1 MMRRSVKFTTILWLS
16 IAIIIQFKI
25 VYSQDSAPPP
35 STAPLFRAV
44 PSGEA
49 APPALPG
56 NTAVKLVADA
66 DFAPFSFVTTTGA
79 PAGLAVELA
88 IAACERA
95 QLRCTLEAKPYGE
108 ILGALERGEA
118 DVAVTGPR
126 LEPQTLRAALM
137 TKPYFRT
144 MARFAV
150 GKASTLKSAGAD
162 ALARSRIGAVQGTVH
177 TRWLEAYYGASSIET
192 FDSLAAAGAA
202 LKAGEVDALFGDNLQ
217 VIYWVAGE
225 EAAQCCR
232 LLDGAFSDF
241 DYFSRSLAFLVR
253 PERKELVAAFDYGL
267 DAAQRSGATAR
278 IIRTYVP
285 LDPW

>member
-1 MMRRSVKFTTILWLS
+1 MQLK
-16 IAIIIQFKI
+16 IAYAQET
-25 VYSQDSAPPP
+25 SPPP
-35 STAPLFRAV
+35 EAPLFRSA
-44 PSGEA
+44 PTGEA
-49 APPALPG
+49 PPPG
-56 NTAVKLVADA
+56 NPENAAVKLVADA
-66 DFAPFSFVTTTGA
+66 DFAPFSFLTNTGA

-95 QLRCTLEAKPYGE
+95 RLKCTVEAKPYGE
-108 ILGALERGEA
+108 ILGTLARGEA
-118 DVAVTGPR
+118 DVALTGPR
-126 LEPQTLRAALM
+126 LAPDTLRAALM

-150 GKASTLKSAGAD
+150 SKASALTSAAAD
-162 ALARSRIGAVQGTVH
+162 ALRGSRIGVMQDTVH
-177 TRWLEAYYGASSIET
+177 ARWLDAYYGAASIET
-192 FDSLAAAGAA
+192 FDSLATAGAA

-225 EAAQCCR
+225 DAAQCCR

-241 DYFSRSLAFLVR
+241 DYFSRNLAFLVR
-253 PERKELVAAFDYGL
+253 PDRKDLVAAFDYGL
-267 DAAQRSGATAR
+267 DAAQSSGATAR

>member
-1 MMRRSVKFTTILWLS
+1 MMRRYVKFSTICWLS
-16 IAIIIQFKI
+16 IALFTQSEI
-25 VYSQDSAPPP
+25 VYSQESSQPAA
-35 STAPLFRAV
+35 APLFRTV
-44 PSGEA
+44 SPGEA
-49 APPALPG
+49 PSPGLPD
-56 NTAVKLVADA
+56 NTPVKLVADA
-66 DFAPFSFVTTTGA
+66 DFAPFSFVTNTGA

-95 QLRCTLEAKPYGE
+95 RLRCTLTAKPYGE
-108 ILGALERGEA
+108 ILGALARGEA

-150 GKASTLKSAGAD
+150 TKASALTSAGAD

-177 TRWLEAYYGASSIET
+177 ARWLETYYGASSIET
-192 FDSLAAAGAA
+192 FESLAAAGAA

-225 EAAQCCR
+225 DAAQCCR

-241 DYFSRSLAFLVR
+241 DYFSRNLAFLVR
-253 PERKELVAAFDYGL
+253 PDRKELVAAFDDGL
-267 DAAQRSGATAR
+267 DAAQSSGATAR

>member
-1 MMRRSVKFTTILWLS
+1 MRRYVKFSTICWLS
-16 IAIIIQFKI
+16 IISIIQLKI
-25 VYSQDSAPPP
+25 VYAQDNAAPALD
-35 STAPLFRAV
+35 APLFRTV
-44 PSGEA
+44 PASEM
-49 APPALPG
+49 APPNLPESLP
-56 NTAVKLVADA
+56 VKLVADA
-66 DFAPFSFVTTTGA
+66 DFAPFSFISNTGA

-95 QLRCTLEAKPYGE
+95 RLRCTVEAKPYGE
-108 ILGALERGEA
+108 ILGTLARGEA

-126 LEPQTLRAALM
+126 LEPETLRAALM

-150 GKASTLKSAGAD
+150 PTASTLNSAGAE
-162 ALARSRIGAVQGTVH
+162 ALARSSIGVVQGTVH
-177 TRWLEAYYGASSIET
+177 ARWLEAYYGASSIQGY
-192 FDSLAAAGAA
+192 DSLAAAGAA
-202 LKAGEVDALFGDNLQ
+202 LRAGEVDALFGDNLQ

-225 EAAQCCR
+225 DAAQCCR

-241 DYFSRSLAFLVR
+241 DYFSRNLAFLVR
-253 PERKELVAAFDYGL
+253 PDRKELVAAFDYGL
-267 DAAQRSGATAR
+267 DAAQSSGATAR